1 NSKKYFIMGPGY
13 YPFKHKKKFGQN
25 FLINKNLSTK
35 IASYIDVKN
44 CDSLIEIGP
53 GLGSL
58 TKEIINIDIAEKKF
72 IEIDRDCVDYLQK
85 SITEINGN
93 VINEDFLKIDLNIF
107 KSPMVIVGN
116 FPYNISNQILFK
128 IYENR
133 DIVQSMVGMFQF
145 EVAERIC
152 SPKGSKKYGVLS
164 VLIQAYF
171 NVEMKIKIRPNNF
184 YPAPKID
191 SAVIKI
197 VKDRDQLNCNEKLF
211 KEVVKAT
218 FNLRRKKIRNSLK
231 TLNYSQIKFDNP
243 IFDKRPEEL
252 GVLEFISLTNLLNNE
267 NI

>member
-1 NSKKYFIMGPGY
+1 MI
-13 YPFKHKKKFGQN
+13 PFKPKKKFGQN
-25 FLINKNLSTK
+25 FLINKNLSSK
-35 IASYIDVKN
+35 IASFINVKN
-44 CDSLIEIGP
+44 CSSLIEIGP

-72 IEIDRDCVDYLQK
+72 VEIDKDCVDYLQK
-85 SITEINGN
+85 SISEINGN
-93 VINEDFLKIDLNIF
+93 IINEDFLKIDLNSF

-171 NVEMKIKIRPNNF
+171 DVEMKIKIRPNNF

-197 VKDRDQLNCNEKLF
+197 VKNRDHLNCNEKLF
-211 KEVVKAT
+211 KEVVKTT

-252 GVLEFISLTNLLNNE
+252 GVLEFINLTNLLNNE

>member
-1 NSKKYFIMGPGY
+1 MI
-13 YPFKHKKKFGQN
+13 PFKPKKKFGQN

-35 IASYIDVKN
+35 IVSYIDVKN
-44 CDSLIEIGP
+44 CHSLIEIGP

-58 TKEIINIDIAEKKF
+58 TKEIINVDIAEKKF
-72 IEIDRDCVDYLQK
+72 IEIDRDCIDYLQK

-93 VINEDFLKIDLNIF
+93 IINEDFLKIDLNIF

-184 YPAPKID
+184 YPVPKID

-197 VKDRDQLNCNEKLF
+197 VKDQDHLNCNEKLF
-211 KEVVKAT
+211 KEVVKTT
-218 FNLRRKKIRNSLK
+218 FNLRRKTVSYTHL
-231 TLNYSQIKFDNP
+231 TLP
-243 IFDKRPEEL
+243 TKRI
-252 GVLEFISLTNLLNNE
+252 V
-267 NI
+267 

>member
-1 NSKKYFIMGPGY
+1 MI
-13 YPFKHKKKFGQN
+13 PFKPKKKFGQN

-35 IASYIDVKN
+35 IASYINVKN
-44 CDSLIEIGP
+44 CHSLIEIGP

-93 VINEDFLKIDLNIF
+93 IINEDFLKIDLNIF

-197 VKDRDQLNCNEKLF
+197 VKNRDHLNCDEKLF
-211 KEVVKAT
+211 KEVVKTT

-252 GVLEFISLTNLLNNE
+252 GVLEFINLTNLLNNE

>member
-1 NSKKYFIMGPGY
+1 MI
-13 YPFKHKKKFGQN
+13 PFKPKKKFGQN
-25 FLINKNLSTK
+25 FLINKNLCTK

-44 CDSLIEIGP
+44 CHSLIEIGP

-85 SITEINGN
+85 SITEINDKI
-93 VINEDFLKIDLNIF
+93 INEDFLKIDL
-107 KSPMVIVGN
+107 KSFRSPIVIVGN

-184 YPAPKID
+184 YPVPKID

-197 VKDRDQLNCNEKLF
+197 VKDRDHLNCNEKLF

-252 GVLEFISLTNLLNNE
+252 GVLEFINLTNLLNNE

>member
-1 NSKKYFIMGPGY
+1 MI
-13 YPFKHKKKFGQN
+13 PFKPKKKFGQN

-44 CDSLIEIGP
+44 CHSLIEIGP

-93 VINEDFLKIDLNIF
+93 IINEDFLKIDLNNF

-184 YPAPKID
+184 YPAPKIN

-197 VKDRDQLNCNEKLF
+197 VKDRNHLNCNEKLF
-211 KEVVKAT
+211 KEVVKTT

-267 NI
+267 KI

>member
-1 NSKKYFIMGPGY
+1 MI
-13 YPFKHKKKFGQN
+13 PFKPKKKFGQN

-44 CDSLIEIGP
+44 CHSLIEIGP

-72 IEIDRDCVDYLQK
+72 IEIDRDCIDYLKK
-85 SITEINGN
+85 SISEINGN
-93 VINEDFLKIDLNIF
+93 IINEDFLRIDLNSF

-197 VKDRDQLNCNEKLF
+197 VKDRDHLNCNEKLF

-252 GVLEFISLTNLLNNE
+252 GVLEFINLTNLLNNE

>member
-1 NSKKYFIMGPGY
+1 MI
-13 YPFKHKKKFGQN
+13 PFKPKKKFGQN

-44 CDSLIEIGP
+44 CHSLIEIGP

-93 VINEDFLKIDLNIF
+93 IINEDFLKIDLNIF

-171 NVEMKIKIRPNNF
+171 NVEMKIKIKPNNF

-197 VKDRDQLNCNEKLF
+197 VKNRDHLNCNEKLF
-211 KEVVKAT
+211 KEVVKTT

>member
-1 NSKKYFIMGPGY
+1 M
-13 YPFKHKKKFGQN
+13 
-25 FLINKNLSTK
+25 
-35 IASYIDVKN
+35 
-44 CDSLIEIGP
+44 
-53 GLGSL
+53 GSL

-85 SITEINGN
+85 SITEINGKI
-93 VINEDFLKIDLNIF
+93 INEDFLKIDLKSF
-107 KSPMVIVGN
+107 KSPIVIVGN

-133 DIVQSMVGMFQF
+133 DIVESMVGMFQF

-171 NVEMKIKIRPNNF
+171 DVEMKIKIRPNNF

-197 VKDRDQLNCNEKLF
+197 VKNRDHLNCDEKLF
-211 KEVVKAT
+211 KEVVKTT
-218 FNLRRKKIRNSLK
+218 FNLRRKKIRNSRGK
-231 TLNYSQIKFDNP
+231 
-243 IFDKRPEEL
+243 KRRK
-252 GVLEFISLTNLLNNE
+252 N
-267 NI
+267 

>member
-1 NSKKYFIMGPGY
+1 MI
-13 YPFKHKKKFGQN
+13 PFKPKKKFGQN
-25 FLINKNLSTK
+25 FLINKNLSAK
-35 IASYIDVKN
+35 IASFIDVKN

-93 VINEDFLKIDLNIF
+93 IINEDFLKIDLNSF

-197 VKDRDQLNCNEKLF
+197 VKVRDHLNCNEKLF
-211 KEVVKAT
+211 KEVVKTT

-252 GVLEFISLTNLLNNE
+252 GVLEFINLTNLLNNE

>member
-1 NSKKYFIMGPGY
+1 MI
-13 YPFKHKKKFGQN
+13 PFKPKKKFGQN

-35 IASYIDVKN
+35 IASYINVKN
-44 CDSLIEIGP
+44 CHSLIEIGP

-93 VINEDFLKIDLNIF
+93 IINEDFLKIDLNIF

-152 SPKGSKKYGVLS
+152 SPKGSKKYGILS

-197 VKDRDQLNCNEKLF
+197 VKNRDHLNCDEKLF
-211 KEVVKAT
+211 KEVVKTT

-252 GVLEFISLTNLLNNE
+252 GVLEFINLTNLLNNE

>member
-1 NSKKYFIMGPGY
+1 MI
-13 YPFKHKKKFGQN
+13 PFKPKKKFGQN
-25 FLINKNLSTK
+25 FLINKNLSAK
-35 IASYIDVKN
+35 IASLIDVKN
-44 CDSLIEIGP
+44 CDSLIEVGP

-72 IEIDRDCVDYLQK
+72 IEIDGDCVDYLQK
-85 SITEINGN
+85 SISEINGN
-93 VINEDFLKIDLNIF
+93 IINEDFLKIDLNSF

-197 VKDRDQLNCNEKLF
+197 VKDRDHLNCNEKLF
-211 KEVVKAT
+211 KEVVKTT

-231 TLNYSQIKFDNP
+231 TLNYSQIKFDNT

-252 GVLEFISLTNLLNNE
+252 GVLEFINLTNLLNNE

>member
-1 NSKKYFIMGPGY
+1 MI
-13 YPFKHKKKFGQN
+13 PFKPKKKFGQN

-44 CDSLIEIGP
+44 CHSLIEIGP

-85 SITEINGN
+85 SITEINGKI
-93 VINEDFLKIDLNIF
+93 INEDFLKIDLKSF
-107 KSPMVIVGN
+107 KSPIVIVGN

-184 YPAPKID
+184 YPVPKID

-197 VKDRDQLNCNEKLF
+197 VKDQDRLNCNEKLF
-211 KEVVKAT
+211 KEVVKTT

-252 GVLEFISLTNLLNNE
+252 GVLEFINLTNLLNNE

>member
-1 NSKKYFIMGPGY
+1 MI
-13 YPFKHKKKFGQN
+13 PFKPKKKFGQN

-44 CDSLIEIGP
+44 CHSLIEIGP

-93 VINEDFLKIDLNIF
+93 IINEDFLKIDLNSF

-197 VKDRDQLNCNEKLF
+197 VKDQDHLNCNEKLF
-211 KEVVKAT
+211 KEVVKTT

>member
-1 NSKKYFIMGPGY
+1 MI
-13 YPFKHKKKFGQN
+13 PFKPNKKFGQN
-25 FLINKNLSTK
+25 FLINKNLSAK
-35 IASYIDVKN
+35 IASFIDVKN
-44 CDSLIEIGP
+44 CDSLIEVGP

-72 IEIDRDCVDYLQK
+72 IEIDGDCVDYLQE
-85 SITEINGN
+85 SISEINGN
-93 VINEDFLKIDLNIF
+93 IINEDFLKIDLNSF

-133 DIVQSMVGMFQF
+133 HIVQSMVGMFQF

-171 NVEMKIKIRPNNF
+171 NVEIKIKIRPNNF

-197 VKDRDQLNCNEKLF
+197 VKDRDHLNCNEKLF

-252 GVLEFISLTNLLNNE
+252 GVLEFINLTNLLNNE

>member
-1 NSKKYFIMGPGY
+1 MI
-13 YPFKHKKKFGQN
+13 PFKPKKKFGQN

-35 IASYIDVKN
+35 IASYINVKN
-44 CDSLIEIGP
+44 CHSLIEIGP

-93 VINEDFLKIDLNIF
+93 IINEDFLKIDLNSF

-184 YPAPKID
+184 YPVPKID

-197 VKDRDQLNCNEKLF
+197 VKDRDHLNCNEKLF

>member
-1 NSKKYFIMGPGY
+1 MI
-13 YPFKHKKKFGQN
+13 PFKPKKKFGQN

-93 VINEDFLKIDLNIF
+93 IINEDFLKIDLNIF
-107 KSPMVIVGN
+107 RSPMVIVGN

-152 SPKGSKKYGVLS
+152 SSKGSKKYGVLS

-252 GVLEFISLTNLLNNE
+252 GVLEFINLTNLLNNE

>member
-1 NSKKYFIMGPGY
+1 MI
-13 YPFKHKKKFGQN
+13 PFKPKKKFGQN

-44 CDSLIEIGP
+44 CHSLIEIGP

-58 TKEIINIDIAEKKF
+58 TKEIINIDIDEKKF

-85 SITEINGN
+85 SISEINGN
-93 VINEDFLKIDLNIF
+93 IINEDFLKIDLNIF

-152 SPKGSKKYGVLS
+152 SPNGSKKYGVLS

-197 VKDRDQLNCNEKLF
+197 VKNRDHLNCDEKLF
-211 KEVVKAT
+211 KEVVKTT

-252 GVLEFISLTNLLNNE
+252 GVLEFINLTNLLNNE

>member
-1 NSKKYFIMGPGY
+1 MI
-13 YPFKHKKKFGQN
+13 PFKPKKKFGQN

-93 VINEDFLKIDLNIF
+93 IINEDFLKIDLNIF
-107 KSPMVIVGN
+107 RSPMVIVGN

-152 SPKGSKKYGVLS
+152 SSKGSKKYGILS

-171 NVEMKIKIRPNNF
+171 DVEMKIKIRPNNF

-197 VKDRDQLNCNEKLF
+197 VKNRDHLNCDEKLF
-211 KEVVKAT
+211 KEVVKTT

-252 GVLEFISLTNLLNNE
+252 GVLEFINLTNLLNNE

>member
-1 NSKKYFIMGPGY
+1 MI
-13 YPFKHKKKFGQN
+13 PFKPKKKFGQN
-25 FLINKNLSTK
+25 FLINKNLSIK

-44 CDSLIEIGP
+44 CHSLIEIGP

-93 VINEDFLKIDLNIF
+93 IINEDFLKIDLNSF

-197 VKDRDQLNCNEKLF
+197 VKDRDHLNCNEKLF
-211 KEVVKAT
+211 KEVVKTT

-252 GVLEFISLTNLLNNE
+252 GVLEFINLTNLLNNE

>member
-1 NSKKYFIMGPGY
+1 MI
-13 YPFKHKKKFGQN
+13 PFKPKKKFGQN
-25 FLINKNLSTK
+25 FLINKSLSAK
-35 IASYIDVKN
+35 IASFVDVKN
-44 CDSLIEIGP
+44 CDSLIEVGP

-72 IEIDRDCVDYLQK
+72 IEIDGDCIDYLKK
-85 SITEINGN
+85 SISEINGN
-93 VINEDFLKIDLNIF
+93 IINEDFLRIDLNSF

-171 NVEMKIKIRPNNF
+171 NVEMKIKIKPNNF

-197 VKDRDQLNCNEKLF
+197 VKDCDHLNCNEKLF
-211 KEVVKAT
+211 KEVVKTT

-252 GVLEFISLTNLLNNE
+252 GVLEFVNLTNLLNNE

>member
-1 NSKKYFIMGPGY
+1 MI
-13 YPFKHKKKFGQN
+13 PFKPKKKFGQN

-35 IASYIDVKN
+35 IASYINVKN
-44 CDSLIEIGP
+44 CHSLIEIGP

-93 VINEDFLKIDLNIF
+93 IINEDFLRIDLNSF

-133 DIVQSMVGMFQF
+133 DIVQSMVGMFQL

-197 VKDRDQLNCNEKLF
+197 VKDRDHLNCNEKLF

-252 GVLEFISLTNLLNNE
+252 GVLEFINLTNLLNNE

>member
-1 NSKKYFIMGPGY
+1 LI
-13 YPFKHKKKFGQN
+13 PFKPKKKFGQN

-44 CDSLIEIGP
+44 CHSLIEIGP

-93 VINEDFLKIDLNIF
+93 IINEDFLKIDLNSF

-184 YPAPKID
+184 YPAPKIN

-197 VKDRDQLNCNEKLF
+197 VKDRNHLNCNEKLF
-211 KEVVKAT
+211 KEVVKTT

-252 GVLEFISLTNLLNNE
+252 GVLEFINLTNLLNNE

>member
-1 NSKKYFIMGPGY
+1 MI
-13 YPFKHKKKFGQN
+13 PFKPKKKFGQN

-44 CDSLIEIGP
+44 CHSLIEIGP

-58 TKEIINIDIAEKKF
+58 TKEIINIDIDEKKF

-93 VINEDFLKIDLNIF
+93 IINEDFLKIDLNIF

-152 SPKGSKKYGVLS
+152 SPKGSKKYGILS

-171 NVEMKIKIRPNNF
+171 DVEMKIKIRPNNF

-197 VKDRDQLNCNEKLF
+197 VKNRDHLNCDEKLF
-211 KEVVKAT
+211 KEVVKTT

-252 GVLEFISLTNLLNNE
+252 GVLEFINLTNLLNNE

>member
-1 NSKKYFIMGPGY
+1 MI
-13 YPFKHKKKFGQN
+13 PFKPKKKFGQN

-44 CDSLIEIGP
+44 CHSLIEIGP

-93 VINEDFLKIDLNIF
+93 IINEDFLKIDLNSF

-184 YPAPKID
+184 YPAPKIN

-197 VKDRDQLNCNEKLF
+197 VKDRDHLNCNEKLF
-211 KEVVKAT
+211 KEVVKTT

-252 GVLEFISLTNLLNNE
+252 GVLEFINLTNLLNNE

>member
-1 NSKKYFIMGPGY
+1 MI
-13 YPFKHKKKFGQN
+13 PFRPKKKFSQN

-35 IASYIDVKN
+35 IASYVDVKN
-44 CDSLIEIGP
+44 CHSLIEIGP

-93 VINEDFLKIDLNIF
+93 IINEDFLKIDLNSF

-152 SPKGSKKYGVLS
+152 SPKGSKKYGLLS

-171 NVEMKIKIRPNNF
+171 KVEMKIKIRPNNF

-197 VKDRDQLNCNEKLF
+197 IKDRDHLNCNEKLF
-211 KEVVKAT
+211 KEVVKTT
-218 FNLRRKKIRNSLK
+218 FNHRRKKIRNSLK

>member
-1 NSKKYFIMGPGY
+1 MI
-13 YPFKHKKKFGQN
+13 PFKPKKKFGQN

-35 IASYIDVKN
+35 IASYINVKN
-44 CDSLIEIGP
+44 CHSLIEIGP

-58 TKEIINIDIAEKKF
+58 TKEIINIDIDEKKF

-93 VINEDFLKIDLNIF
+93 IINEDFLKIDLNIF

-197 VKDRDQLNCNEKLF
+197 VKNRDHLNCDEKLF
-211 KEVVKAT
+211 KEVVKTT

-252 GVLEFISLTNLLNNE
+252 GVLEFINLTNLLNNE

>member
-1 NSKKYFIMGPGY
+1 MI
-13 YPFKHKKKFGQN
+13 PFKPKKKFGQN

-35 IASYIDVKN
+35 IASFIDVKN

-93 VINEDFLKIDLNIF
+93 IINEDFLKIDLNSF
-107 KSPMVIVGN
+107 SSPMVIVGN

-184 YPAPKID
+184 YPVPKID

-197 VKDRDQLNCNEKLF
+197 VKNRDHLNCNEKLF

-252 GVLEFISLTNLLNNE
+252 GVLEFVNLTNLLNNE

>member
-1 NSKKYFIMGPGY
+1 MI
-13 YPFKHKKKFGQN
+13 PFKPKKKFGQN

-44 CDSLIEIGP
+44 CHSLIEIGP

-85 SITEINGN
+85 SISEINGN
-93 VINEDFLKIDLNIF
+93 IINEDFLQIDLNSF

-171 NVEMKIKIRPNNF
+171 NVEMKIKIKPNNF

-197 VKDRDQLNCNEKLF
+197 VKDRDHLNCNEKLF
-211 KEVVKAT
+211 KEVVKTT

-252 GVLEFISLTNLLNNE
+252 GVLEFINLTNLLNNE

>member
-1 NSKKYFIMGPGY
+1 MI
-13 YPFKHKKKFGQN
+13 PFKPKKKFGQN
-25 FLINKNLSTK
+25 FLINKSLSAK
-35 IASYIDVKN
+35 IASFIDVKN
-44 CDSLIEIGP
+44 CDSLIEVGP

-85 SITEINGN
+85 SISEINGN
-93 VINEDFLKIDLNIF
+93 IINEDFLKIDLNSF

-211 KEVVKAT
+211 KEVVKTT

-252 GVLEFISLTNLLNNE
+252 GVLEFINLTNLLNNE

>member
-1 NSKKYFIMGPGY
+1 MI
-13 YPFKHKKKFGQN
+13 PFKPKKKFGQN

-44 CDSLIEIGP
+44 CHSLIEIGP

-58 TKEIINIDIAEKKF
+58 TKEIININIAEKKF

-93 VINEDFLKIDLNIF
+93 IINEDFLKIDLNIF
-107 KSPMVIVGN
+107 RSPMVIVGN

-218 FNLRRKKIRNSLK
+218 INLRR
-231 TLNYSQIKFDNP
+231 
-243 IFDKRPEEL
+243 
-252 GVLEFISLTNLLNNE
+252 
-267 NI
+267 

>member
-1 NSKKYFIMGPGY
+1 MI
-13 YPFKHKKKFGQN
+13 PFKPKKKFGQN

-44 CDSLIEIGP
+44 CHSLIEIGP

-85 SITEINGN
+85 SISEINGN
-93 VINEDFLKIDLNIF
+93 IINEDFLKIDLNSF

-197 VKDRDQLNCNEKLF
+197 VKDRDHLNCNEKLF
-211 KEVVKAT
+211 KEMVKTT

-252 GVLEFISLTNLLNNE
+252 GVLEFINLTNLLNNE

>member
-1 NSKKYFIMGPGY
+1 MI
-13 YPFKHKKKFGQN
+13 PFKPKKKFGQN

-35 IASYIDVKN
+35 IASYINVKN
-44 CDSLIEIGP
+44 CHSLIEIGP

-58 TKEIINIDIAEKKF
+58 TKEIINIDIDEKKF

-93 VINEDFLKIDLNIF
+93 IINEDFLKIDLNIF

-152 SPKGSKKYGVLS
+152 SSKGSKKYGILS

-171 NVEMKIKIRPNNF
+171 DVEMKIKIRPNNF

-197 VKDRDQLNCNEKLF
+197 VKNRDHLNCDEKLF
-211 KEVVKAT
+211 KEVVKTT

-252 GVLEFISLTNLLNNE
+252 GVLEFINLTNLLNNE

>member
-1 NSKKYFIMGPGY
+1 MI
-13 YPFKHKKKFGQN
+13 PFKPKKKFGQN
-25 FLINKNLSTK
+25 FLINKSLSAK
-35 IASYIDVKN
+35 IASFIDVKN
-44 CDSLIEIGP
+44 CDSLIEVGP

-93 VINEDFLKIDLNIF
+93 IINEDFLKIDLNIF

-116 FPYNISNQILFK
+116 FPYSISNQILFK

-211 KEVVKAT
+211 KEVVKTT

-252 GVLEFISLTNLLNNE
+252 GVLEFINLTNLLNNE